1 MPRYVSFDGDRHI
14 PDLALS
20 VEHGEV
26 FESPIPLGPPFY
38 EVDDKGNVKTEHVKP
53 NEIALADF
61 KAAEPAKAPTPP
73 PAPPVTPPAPK
84 ES

>member
-14 PDLALS
+14 PDLAIS
-20 VEHGEV
+20 VTHGEV
-26 FESPIPLGPPFY
+26 FESPVPLGPPFY
-38 EVDDKGNVKTEHVKP
+38 EVDDKGNVKTEIKP

-61 KAAEPAKAPTPP
+61 KAAEPVKQSAPV
-73 PAPPVTPPAPK
+73 VTPPAPK